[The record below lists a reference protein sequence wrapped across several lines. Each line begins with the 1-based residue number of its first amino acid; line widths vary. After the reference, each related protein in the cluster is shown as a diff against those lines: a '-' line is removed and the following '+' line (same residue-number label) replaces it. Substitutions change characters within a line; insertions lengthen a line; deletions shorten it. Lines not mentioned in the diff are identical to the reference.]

1 MSDDRGKGFQTPAVE
16 NPPYEP
22 CTDFEP
28 PEKDPDRLRSKLPRK
43 TGAHPAPSQK
53 VRNFPSQT

>member
-1 MSDDRGKGFQTPAVE
+1 MSDHRGTGFQKPAVE

-22 CTDFEP
+22 MTDLNI

-53 VRNFPSQT
+53 VRNFPSHT

>member
-22 CTDFEP
+22 CKDFEP
-28 PEKDPDRLRSKLPRK
+28 PEKDPNKHRK
-43 TGAHPAPSQK
+43 SRASGQTAPPSQK
-53 VRNFPSQT
+53 VRNFPSQK